1 MTTPLEHM
9 LILFFSAVV
18 AGSFV
23 LVFPHLLKPHLKMLL
38 AFSGAF
44 LLGIAVLHI
53 LPEAYQIG
61 GARVGLYIIAGF
73 LLQITLE
80 YFSGGIEHGH
90 THQVKSSHN
99 HIHTIS
105 WTMLFSLFIH
115 AFTES
120 IPLGF
125 HEHFGHDHGHSHN
138 HLHDHAHGQNG
149 YLWAIVVHKIPITIA
164 LVSLMVGLNA
174 SRLKTIAYL
183 VIFALAAPLGI
194 LVHPIFE
201 KAADPTTLFSAVM
214 GIAAGIILHV
224 STTILLEASENH
236 RFNLYK
242 MGIIIVGFVLALIA
256 S

>member
-1 MTTPLEHM
+1 MTPSLEQM
-9 LILFFSAVV
+9 LILFFSAMA

-23 LVFPHLLKPHLKMLL
+23 LLFPQLLKPHLKILL

-53 LPEAYQIG
+53 LPEAYAMG
-61 GARVGLYIIAGF
+61 GNKVGLYIIGGF

-90 THQVKSSHN
+90 IHQKKHTYSHVQA
-99 HIHTIS
+99 IS
-105 WTMLFSLFIH
+105 WTMLFSLFLH

-125 HEHFGHDHGHSHN
+125 HEHTHLGHDHGHV
-138 HLHDHAHGQNG
+138 HGYEQSPNG

-164 LVSLMVGLNA
+164 LVSLMVGLSA
-174 SRLKTIAYL
+174 SRIKTISYL

-194 LVHPIFE
+194 LIHPLFE
-201 KAADPTTLFSAVM
+201 QAADPTTLFSIVM

-242 MGIIIVGFVLALIA
+242 MGVIIVGFVLALIA